1 MTAIDLDIGV
11 YNMRICIINNISY
24 DVYFIYKCNK
34 YAIYNKHEVCGW
46 RLKIKPNSVRIRL
59 EVSNFCSSLDG
70 IWTHTIDTLS
80 TIRLA
85 LRPTP

>member
-34 YAIYNKHEVCGW
+34 YAIYNKHEVYGC
-46 RLKIKPNSVRIRL
+46 
-59 EVSNFCSSLDG
+59 FCIL
-70 IWTHTIDTLS
+70 
-80 TIRLA
+80 
-85 LRPTP
+85 